1 VPSVTKGI
9 VHTQDRR
16 LFALGLRLL
25 AIFGLASLSLFV
37 KLASESGIR
46 LPEIMFWRQFAAM
59 PVVLLWIVMT
69 AGLNSLQTQRFGAH
83 ARRSV
88 FGMIGMVFTFGSIV
102 LLPLAEAT
110 TLGFTVP
117 IFATL
122 LSALVL
128 REHVG
133 VHRWGAI
140 ILGFTGVLVVIQPG
154 TGGFP
159 LTGALVGLASAFMI
173 GLISLQLREM
183 GRTEPAATTV
193 FYFSLIS
200 STLLLALHLAP
211 LPLQLEQAVAWGGGT
226 HNHYQWGLIAGLGLC
241 GGLGQIA
248 LTASL
253 RHAPVSTVVG
263 MDYTSLI
270 WSTLYGWAIWGAL
283 PGTSTWAGAPLIIA
297 SGLYIAWREHRLFIH
312 QPKEVAP

>member
-1 VPSVTKGI
+1 MPGVTKGI

-46 LPEIMFWRQFAAM
+46 LPEIMFWRQCAAM
-59 PVVLLWIVMT
+59 PVVLFWIMIT
-69 AGLNSLQTQRFGAH
+69 AGLNSLKTQRFGAH
-83 ARRSV
+83 ILRSIV
-88 FGMIGMVFTFGSIV
+88 GTLGMFFTFGSIV

-133 VHRWGAI
+133 VHRWGAVT
-140 ILGFTGVLVVIQPG
+140 LGFTGVLVVTQPG
-154 TGGFP
+154 MGGFP
-159 LTGALVGLASAFMI
+159 LTGALVGLMSAFMI
-173 GLISLQLREM
+173 GLISLQLRDM
-183 GRTEPAATTV
+183 GRTEAAATTV
-193 FYFSLIS
+193 FYFSVIS

-226 HNHYQWGLIAGLGLC
+226 HSLPQWGLIAGLGLC

-253 RHAPVSTVVG
+253 RYAPVSTVVG

-283 PGTSTWAGAPLIIA
+283 PSTSTWAGAPLIIA
-297 SGLYIAWREHRLFIH
+297 SGLYIAWREHRLSIH